1 MKFRPGMGHLNM
13 HRPLLAAALALG
25 SSSAFAADIPPAT
38 VKAPVAVQNPYD
50 LVIELGAGAEV
61 RPDYPGAKNY
71 EVWPTGFVDLHFL
84 RLPGFGVVK
93 NGRYEQG
100 WSFGPSFNWQ
110 SKRKTSDYPELFGLN
125 DVDATFE
132 LGAKV
137 GYTFDWVRP
146 WIAARYGLGGHSG
159 IAGETGLDFIFR
171 PSPVFEWTVGPR
183 ATFANR
189 DYMETYFGVTP
200 AESALSGTL
209 AHYSPG
215 GGFKSV
221 GFEFTSRYEFAPQW
235 AVRGEFIY
243 DRLIGDAADSPIV
256 KVGSENQYTAKL
268 GLTYTFSLRL
278 FGN

>member
-1 MKFRPGMGHLNM
+1 MTALRYGLIA
-13 HRPLLAAALALG
+13 LSALACAPAL
-25 SSSAFAADIPPAT
+25 AADIPPAPPAP
-38 VKAPVAVQNPYD
+38 APVFVEPARPYD
-50 LVIELGAGAEV
+50 LIIELGAGAQV
-61 RPDYPGAKNY
+61 RPDYPGSKNY
-71 EVWPTGFVDLHFL
+71 EVWPTGFVTLHYL
-84 RLPGFGVVK
+84 QLPGFGVVK
-93 NGRYEQG
+93 NARTNEQG

-125 DVDATFE
+125 DIDSTFE

-146 WIAARYGLGGHSG
+146 WVAARYGLGGHSG
-159 IAGETGLDFIFR
+159 IVGETGLDFIFR

-200 AESALSGTL
+200 AESLLSGTL
-209 AHYSPG
+209 AAYSPG

-221 GFEFTSRYEFAPQW
+221 GAEFTSRYEFAPQW

-243 DRLIGDAADSPIV
+243 ERLIGDAADSPIV
-256 KVGSENQYTAKL
+256 QVGNANQYTGKL
-268 GLTYTFSLRL
+268 GLTYTFSMKL